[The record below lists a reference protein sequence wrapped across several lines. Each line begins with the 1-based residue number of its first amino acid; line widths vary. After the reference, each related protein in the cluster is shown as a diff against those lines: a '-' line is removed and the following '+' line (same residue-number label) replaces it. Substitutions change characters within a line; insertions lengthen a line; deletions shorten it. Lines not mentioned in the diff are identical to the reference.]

1 LITVRRGKQFPPFSV
16 ASMAEKV
23 HHRVAECRCGG
34 PIARMAKI
42 P

>member
-1 LITVRRGKQFPPFSV
+1 VRRGKEFPPFSV

-23 HHRVAECRCGG
+23 HHRVAECRRGR
-34 PIARMAKI
+34 PIAPMAKI